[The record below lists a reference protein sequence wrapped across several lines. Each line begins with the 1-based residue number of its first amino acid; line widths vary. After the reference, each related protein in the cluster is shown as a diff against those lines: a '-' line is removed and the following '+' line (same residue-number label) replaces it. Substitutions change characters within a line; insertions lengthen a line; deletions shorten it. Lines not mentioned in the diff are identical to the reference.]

1 MAVSLKEE
9 LNLIRNEA
17 FYKSFEDWYE
27 KEDVIKTLKDSAE
40 KGYVGYKFDI
50 VNKDNRTELDL
61 LFSNSKFEETL
72 VKRLGD
78 GFEIKYVN
86 TKKSYE
92 HPLLNVTM
100 YKKEN
105 YLLVRWG

>member
-1 MAVSLKEE
+1 MVMDLKEE
-9 LNLIRNEA
+9 LKLIRDQA

-50 VNKDNRTELDL
+50 VKRDNRTELDL

-72 VKRLGD
+72 VEHLGD

-92 HPLLNVTM
+92 HPILNMTM
-100 YKKEN
+100 YKAEN
-105 YLLVRWG
+105 YLLIKWG

>member
-1 MAVSLKEE
+1 MNLREE

-27 KEDVIKTLKDSAE
+27 KEDVIKTLKESAG

-50 VNKDNRTELDL
+50 VNRDDRTELDL
-61 LFSNSKFEETL
+61 LFSHSKFEGTL
-72 VKRLGD
+72 IKRLGD
-78 GFEIKYVN
+78 GFVIEYVD
-86 TKKSYE
+86 KKTSYE
-92 HPLLNVTM
+92 HPIFNMTM